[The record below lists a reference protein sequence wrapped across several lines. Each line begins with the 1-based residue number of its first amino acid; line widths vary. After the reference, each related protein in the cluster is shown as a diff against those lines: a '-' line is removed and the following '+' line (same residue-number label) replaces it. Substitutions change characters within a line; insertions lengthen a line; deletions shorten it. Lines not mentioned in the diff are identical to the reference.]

1 MENFPC
7 NNPFLKRGYEQ
18 VNFVSP
24 TRHASIE
31 MEDEITRPKEYDS
44 IIEDWKMFAVSIS
57 IFEKVLVKRRK
68 KKDRNYLSTNN
79 RRLIFS
85 SSLILYFIL
94 FCVTGKTLSSESNK
108 QVSTICKVY
117 QLWTLLNS
125 CQLIFYTNINILY
138 FCIFIYNFLSNCCDN
153 NSVTDEFLKSRLKH
167 SVYETF
173 QAWILNI
180 VKPRNLVGTLDSAHH
195 FLSNSPIVLL
205 LTSEN
210 IPAKLCKIIVIISAN
225 NFFSVVL

>member
-153 NSVTDEFLKSRLKH
+153 SVTDEFLKSRLKH

>member
-1 MENFPC
+1 
-7 NNPFLKRGYEQ
+7 
-18 VNFVSP
+18 
-24 TRHASIE
+24 
-31 MEDEITRPKEYDS
+31 
-44 IIEDWKMFAVSIS
+44 MFAVSIS

>member
-85 SSLILYFIL
+85 SSLILYFIS
-94 FCVTGKTLSSESNK
+94 FYVTGKTLSSESNK
-108 QVSTICKVY
+108 QVSTIY
-117 QLWTLLNS
+117 
-125 CQLIFYTNINILY
+125 
-138 FCIFIYNFLSNCCDN
+138 
-153 NSVTDEFLKSRLKH
+153 
-167 SVYETF
+167 
-173 QAWILNI
+173 
-180 VKPRNLVGTLDSAHH
+180 
-195 FLSNSPIVLL
+195 
-205 LTSEN
+205 
-210 IPAKLCKIIVIISAN
+210 
-225 NFFSVVL
+225 